1 MLAYVKVDT
10 MKETNA
16 LSDVKV
22 EWPGPRKAR
31 VMIRETALTFE
42 T

>member
-1 MLAYVKVDT
+1 MS
-10 MKETNA
+10 A

-22 EWPGPRKAR
+22 EWPGARQAR

>member
-1 MLAYVKVDT
+1 M
-10 MKETNA
+10 NA
-16 LSDVKV
+16 LSEVRV
-22 EWPGPRKAR
+22 EWPGSRQAR